1 MVFEPTA
8 FEPTAFYVG
17 GASSAPAYG
26 RMLVALLP
34 PGRLWRLIGGSI
46 LSKVLDADAD
56 ELARVDARVINLS
69 DEADPRTT
77 LELLPEH
84 ERELG
89 LETASTVA
97 ERRARVL
104 ARTIARQRYR
114 PADFQAALAPLFGQ
128 DAADVVVI
136 ETTHAQALAMGD
148 VREIFRFFVLRD
160 PTVAGTYYLDS
171 AQELIDAIK
180 PSHTAGH
187 AIESMLALY
196 DDPYSLYDR
205 DVMDGVP
212 SLYDDARTL
221 YDRDVYGA

>member
-17 GASSAPAYG
+17 GDSTSPAYA
-26 RMLVALLP
+26 RMLWALLP
-34 PGRLWRLIGGSI
+34 PGRVWRRIGS
-46 LSKVLDADAD
+46 VLFTVFEANAD
-56 ELARVDARVINLS
+56 ELARVDARVINLI

-89 LETASTVA
+89 LETASTLA
-97 ERRARVL
+97 ERRARVV

-114 PADFQAALAPLFGQ
+114 PADLQEALAPLLGQ

-148 VREIFRFFVLRD
+148 VREIFRFFINRD

-171 AQELIDAIK
+171 AQELVDAIK

-187 AIESMLALY
+187 VIESVIALY

-205 DVMDGVP
+205 DIMGGVDA
-212 SLYDDARTL
+212 LYDDARTL